1 MIQLE
6 VTSGFPC
13 DKTETITDGAPQ
25 RAVDDSWSESV
36 ILWSAARRV
45 GTQGY
50 DLCCCRQCLCYVV
63 ADKVRRSL
71 TSI

>member
-45 GTQGY
+45 LKDTTCAAAGN
-50 DLCCCRQCLCYVV
+50 VFV
-63 ADKVRRSL
+63 MWSL
-71 TSI
+71 IR